1 MKELNIKTKKQSSK
15 IVEDELTEI
24 TIFDQF
30 GKGKIPV
37 SKRLTNNCVIYTRVS
52 SKRQEAG
59 YSLDT
64 QLKDNMEFARKN
76 EYNVLGYFGG
86 TYESASTDERKEFNR
101 MLQFCKRTKDKVT
114 YIIVHMVDRFSR
126 SGANAIYIK

>member
-1 MKELNIKTKKQSSK
+1 MKELNIKSKKQSSK
-15 IVEDELTEI
+15 IIEDELTEI

-64 QLKDNMEFARKN
+64 QLKDNMEFA
-76 EYNVLGYFGG
+76 
-86 TYESASTDERKEFNR
+86 
-101 MLQFCKRTKDKVT
+101 
-114 YIIVHMVDRFSR
+114 
-126 SGANAIYIK
+126 